1 MDVPENPQRD
11 TARRVSD
18 AVREVITTAGGSTCP
33 EVVNRTVCQTFV
45 DTDIYRCSML
55 ATIDVKIAQ
64 LKPQAIAAT
73 DIGYCDEIT
82 TPTDEF
88 FSELLC

>member
-1 MDVPENPQRD
+1 
-11 TARRVSD
+11 
-18 AVREVITTAGGSTCP
+18 
-33 EVVNRTVCQTFV
+33 
-45 DTDIYRCSML
+45 ML
-55 ATIDVKIAQ
+55 ATIDIKIAQ